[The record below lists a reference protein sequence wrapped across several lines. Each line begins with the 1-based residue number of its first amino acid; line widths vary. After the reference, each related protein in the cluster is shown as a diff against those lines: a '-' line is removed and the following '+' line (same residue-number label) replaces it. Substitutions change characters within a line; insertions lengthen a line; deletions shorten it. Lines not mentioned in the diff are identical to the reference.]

1 VTAGRIRPVVPRAEA
16 ERRGMELEEVGH
28 RGGHPDRVR
37 LSAHV
42 TDTYVAT
49 EISKFD
55 SAEIPDMSTSQ
66 PESLHWI
73 SNYTWN
79 SVVCGALPSPE
90 REHRF
95 DFLRHA
101 MIAFSE
107 HNMARYATLGFLESK
122 AQSFGRYF
130 TALHH
135 WEQFVAAAWHS
146 LDALQRAGVVGRLYE
161 PGDRS
166 TAEQLRGLY
175 DETRYT
181 ESLIETDEMP
191 PQGSLAVWLCNSGL
205 RSIDCELSFVETG
218 DLLARIRDWAH
229 VVEDP

>member
-1 VTAGRIRPVVPRAEA
+1 MA
-16 ERRGMELEEVGH
+16 LEQFVHGVGH
-28 RGGHPDRVR
+28 AEGVR
-37 LSAHV
+37 LTARV
-42 TDTYVAT
+42 ADTYVAT

-55 SAEIPDMSTSQ
+55 RAEIPDMSAMQ

-73 SNYTWN
+73 SNYTLN
-79 SVVCGALPSPE
+79 SVLCGALPSPE
-90 REHRF
+90 REYRF
-95 DFLRHA
+95 SFLRHA
-101 MIAFSE
+101 MIAYSE
-107 HNMARYATLGFLESK
+107 HNMARYGTLAFLESDER
-122 AQSFGRYF
+122 SFGRYF
-130 TALHH
+130 TAIYH
-135 WEQFVAAAWHS
+135 WEQFVAAAWHA
-146 LDALQRAGVVGRLYE
+146 LDALQRAGIVGRLYE

-181 ESLIETDEMP
+181 ESLIETGEMP

-205 RSIDCELSFVETG
+205 RSIDCELSFGETG